1 MSERNGGNSPKS
13 IPFGNATR
21 RDVSYR
27 RVFVMSPRNGF
38 TRFYGN
44 FENRRLLYAFLFGP
58 GKRMTTTTTTMA
70 TTPVLELFFSV
81 YGLWHKEI
89 EYPSKYG
96 TMPNGLRPGRM
107 PRRRVDVKAPE
118 RVYSIIC
125 KSYRMRVGSVR
136 HQTRLHWTT
145 DALNRRSARLSIQKR
160 VDLKRAMTN
169 RSLYSTTSTRF
180 YLKFFYFKL
189 LLQCYFDVLDRTNV
203 WHKSSCADPLMQSKN
218 QPVYNRVWK
227 IKMME
232 WSVKTKKHFFY
243 ALSFRRWA

>member
-1 MSERNGGNSPKS
+1 MYPIEECSWCPRETALPVFTVISKTAVFYTHFCSGRGNGW
-13 IPFGNATR
+13 R
-21 RDVSYR
+21 R
-27 RVFVMSPRNGF
+27 
-38 TRFYGN
+38 
-44 FENRRLLYAFLFGP
+44 RRLRPPFWNF
-58 GKRMTTTTTTMA
+58 
-70 TTPVLELFFSV
+70 FFSV
-81 YGLWHKEI
+81 YGLGHKEI
-89 EYPSKYG
+89 EYPSKYC
-96 TMPNGLRPGRM
+96 TMPNGLWPGRM
-107 PRRRVDVKAPE
+107 PRRSVDVKAPE
-118 RVYSIIC
+118 RIYSIIC

-145 DALNRRSARLSIQKR
+145 DVLNRRSARLSIQKR

-169 RSLYSTTSTRF
+169 RLLYSTTSTRL